1 MPKVGREKKPE
12 QRQAAAPYRHAGVEL
27 HHSLGQHL
35 LKNPLVTAA
44 MIETMDTQIG
54 RVLAALKGKK
64 MLENIVIGFS
74 SDNGGPLDHANNAPF
89 RGGKHTLWEVSCC
102 MTI

>member
-1 MPKVGREKKPE
+1 M
-12 QRQAAAPYRHAGVEL
+12 
-27 HHSLGQHL
+27 
-35 LKNPLVTAA
+35 TAA

-54 RVLAALKGKK
+54 RVLAMLKSKG

-89 RGGKHTLWEVSCC
+89 RGGKHTLWEVSYC
-102 MTI
+102 MPACPTAERCFR